1 MKRATVLIGV
11 GLLAVAGLWS
21 CAVAPV
27 VMVAL
32 EELPEL
38 TNPDCDAASWAP
50 VADPQMVNTTTADYQ
65 RDPRVLV
72 LTNGRVAVCWVS
84 VLQDGDE
91 TGLFLMILDG
101 DGTPLT
107 EEIQVNQY
115 TADKQDTHAM
125 TALPNGAF
133 VIAWQS
139 GPFLWEN
146 LPSPDGSGTGV
157 FARIFNADGAP
168 VTDEFQVN
176 EHAFHDQLEV
186 GLTTLSDGS
195 FLAVWTSSREMEFS
209 EGAFGT
215 NSYLAVKRYASD
227 GTVLM
232 DEMVAQDH
240 ETIGAINLQIEPG
253 NAAIA
258 ALTQGRFA
266 LAWQQARL
274 HPDENRIGP
283 PYPRRIRARVF
294 ENDGRP
300 VGDVIEVSQ
309 QSNAETNTEINARVA
324 ALPGGGFAVAWDS
337 VRPGGAGVV
346 MRHFDRNG
354 TPRGNEY
361 LAAPL
366 SGRAAT
372 TILELDLVPIPDF
385 GVVLGTAQHDATS
398 GQTASIQLFDA
409 AGQPFGQAAVVE
421 LDGSFFQSL
430 SIHGGA
436 NGRLAAAYV
445 MSAQDFADR
454 DDVVVRL
461 LGCP

>member
-1 MKRATVLIGV
+1 MKRAQILIGV

-27 VMVAL
+27 AMVAL

-38 TNPDCDAASWAP
+38 TTPACDAASWVP
-50 VADPQMVNTTTADYQ
+50 VGDPRMVNTTTADYQ
-65 RDPRVLV
+65 RDPRILV

-107 EEIQVNQY
+107 GEIQVNQH
-115 TADKQDTHAM
+115 TADDQNTHAM
-125 TALPNGAF
+125 TVLPNGAF

-139 GPFLWEN
+139 GPFLWEDM
-146 LPSPDGSGTGV
+146 PSPDGSGTGV
-157 FARIFNADGAP
+157 YARIFDADGAP
-168 VTDEFQVN
+168 MTDEFQVN
-176 EHAFHDQLEV
+176 EHSFHDQFEIR
-186 GLTTLSDGS
+186 LTTLSDGS
-195 FLAVWTSSREMEFS
+195 FLAVWTSAREMEFS

-215 NSYLAVKRYASD
+215 NSYLAVKRFSAD

-240 ETIGAINLQIEPG
+240 ESIGAINLQIEPS
-253 NAAIA
+253 NADIA
-258 ALTQGRFA
+258 ALAQGRFA
-266 LAWQQARL
+266 IAWQQARL
-274 HPDENRIGP
+274 HPDEDRIGP

-300 VGDVIEVSQ
+300 VGSVIEVSQ
-309 QSNAETNTEINARVA
+309 QSNAETNNEINARVA

-337 VRPGGAGVV
+337 IRPGGQAVM

-354 TPRGNEY
+354 TPRGNEF

-385 GVVLGTAQHDATS
+385 GVVLGTALHDVTS
-398 GQTASIQLFDA
+398 GQSASIQLFDA
-409 AGQPFGQAAVVE
+409 TGQPFGQAAVFE

-430 SIHGGA
+430 SIHRGA
-436 NGRLAAAYV
+436 NGRLAAAYS
-445 MSAQDFADR
+445 MSAEAFADR